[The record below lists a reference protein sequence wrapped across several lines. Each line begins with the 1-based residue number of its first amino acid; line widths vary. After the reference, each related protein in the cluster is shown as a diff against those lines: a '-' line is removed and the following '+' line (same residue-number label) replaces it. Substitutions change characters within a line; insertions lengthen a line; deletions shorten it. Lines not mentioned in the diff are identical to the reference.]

1 MTRYALIALGVL
13 LATPAGAVDFGFE
26 GYADLRLVAPPS
38 TGAYADGDLGKLRYG
53 NDDEVFEP
61 GDLIGEGRVLI
72 TSELMATA
80 TARVNTQY
88 GPGVDLIESYMRYRP
103 VSTTE
108 WRWSMKV
115 GAFFPP
121 FSLEN
126 EQVGWSSFWTITPSA
141 INSWAGEELRIIGAE
156 GTLEWRRASGDIT
169 LVGAVFGWNDPA
181 GVMIADRG
189 WIFEDRVSGLFEHS
203 RLPDATAVILGS
215 APPLFANLFT
225 EMDDRPGWYLDL
237 SWEPSDIG
245 GFEIM
250 RYDNNAD
257 PTVEKDGQIAWRTS
271 FWEAGF
277 QKQISKLTFLSQGM
291 SGTTTIEPSP
301 FYHQTTDFKSAYALI
316 GYDMDEW
323 WAAVRFDVFQ
333 TRTRASFPSTLDED
347 GHAYTLSVSW
357 LPRKWLR
364 FTGEL
369 LSIDDTRDERVVV
382 GEAPHQ
388 IETQFQFL
396 ARIYF

>member
-1 MTRYALIALGVL
+1 VNRFALLALLVT
-13 LATPAGAVDFGFE
+13 LATPARAADFSFQ
-26 GYADLRLVAPPS
+26 GYGDVRLVAPPA
-38 TGAYADGDLGKLRYG
+38 TGAYLDGDLGKLRYG
-53 NDDEVFEP
+53 DDDEVFQP
-61 GDLIGEGRVLI
+61 GDLIGEGRVLV
-72 TSELMATA
+72 TPELMATA

-88 GPGVDLIESYMRYRP
+88 GPAVDLLESYVRYRP
-103 VSTTE
+103 VSTSE
-108 WRWSMKV
+108 WRWSVKL

-156 GTLEWRRASGDIT
+156 GMLEWRRESGDIT
-169 LVGAVFGWNDPA
+169 LIGALFGWNDPA

-189 WIFEDRVSGLFEHS
+189 WAFDDRSSGLFEHS
-203 RLPDATAVILGS
+203 RLPDATAVLLGTT
-215 APPLFANLFT
+215 PPVFAKLFT
-225 EMDDRPGWYLDL
+225 EMDDRPGWYVDL
-237 SWEPSDIG
+237 SWEPADIG
-245 GFEIM
+245 GFEVM

-257 PTVEKDGQIAWRTS
+257 PTVVEGGQVAWHTS

-277 QKQISKLTFLSQGM
+277 QKQIGKLTLLSQAL
-291 SGTTTIEPSP
+291 SGATTIVPSP
-301 FYHQTTDFKSAYALI
+301 FYRQTTDFKSAYALV

-323 WAAVRFDVFQ
+323 WAAARFDLFQ
-333 TRTRASFPSTLDED
+333 TRTRATSPSTLDED

-396 ARIYF
+396 ARVYF